1 MLILSLQ
8 LVNFRLLVVYDFHE
22 ILICLAICVVLVP
35 IGVDRLDHAAK
46 VPESAFEFEQIKK
59 LDRVSAGSENTYLPA
74 QHAVVGI
81 IGLQALPADCA
92 GALLAFDRVYQHFQ
106 AYRAT

>member
-8 LVNFRLLVVYDFHE
+8 CVNLRLLV
-22 ILICLAICVVLVP
+22 AIIVVLVP
-35 IGVDRLDHAAK
+35 NGVDRLDHAAK

-81 IGLQALPADCA
+81 IGWQALLADCA
-92 GALLAFDRVYQHFQ
+92 GALLTVDRVYQHFQ

>member
-1 MLILSLQ
+1 MINL
-8 LVNFRLLVVYDFHE
+8 RLL
-22 ILICLAICVVLVP
+22 IAIFVVLVP

-59 LDRVSAGSENTYLPA
+59 LDRVSAGSENTYLSA
-74 QHAVVGI
+74 QHAIII
-81 IGLQALPADCA
+81 IGWQALPADCA
-92 GALLAFDRVYQHFQ
+92 GALLAVDRVYQHFQ

>member
-1 MLILSLQ
+1 M
-8 LVNFRLLVVYDFHE
+8 
-22 ILICLAICVVLVP
+22 LVP

-59 LDRVSAGSENTYLPA
+59 LDRVSAGSENTNLSA

-81 IGLQALPADCA
+81 IDWQALPADCT
-92 GALLAFDRVYQHFQ
+92 GALMAVDRVYQHFQ

>member
-1 MLILSLQ
+1 MLFLSLQ
-8 LVNFRLLVVYDFHE
+8 LLNFSFLVVYDFHE
-22 ILICLAICVVLVP
+22 IKIGLAILSVLVP

-59 LDRVSAGSENTYLPA
+59 LDRVSAGSEAAYLPA
-74 QHAVVGI
+74 QHTVVGI
-81 IGLQALPADCA
+81 VGWQALPADCA
-92 GALLAFDRVYQHFQ
+92 GALLAVDRVYQHFQ

>member
-1 MLILSLQ
+1 M
-8 LVNFRLLVVYDFHE
+8 VVYDFHE
-22 ILICLAICVVLVP
+22 IIIGLAILIVLVP

-74 QHAVVGI
+74 QHAVVVII
-81 IGLQALPADCA
+81 IGWQALPADCA
-92 GALLAFDRVYQHFQ
+92 GALLAVDRVYQHFQ
-106 AYRAT
+106 AYWAT

>member
-1 MLILSLQ
+1 
-8 LVNFRLLVVYDFHE
+8 
-22 ILICLAICVVLVP
+22 VLVP

-74 QHAVVGI
+74 QHAVVVII
-81 IGLQALPADCA
+81 IGWQALPADCA
-92 GALLAFDRVYQHFQ
+92 GALLAVDRVYQHFQ

>member
-1 MLILSLQ
+1 M
-8 LVNFRLLVVYDFHE
+8 
-22 ILICLAICVVLVP
+22 LVP

-59 LDRVSAGSENTYLPA
+59 LDRVSAGSENTYLSA
-74 QHAVVGI
+74 EHAVVVI
-81 IGLQALPADCA
+81 IIVGWQALPADCA
-92 GALLAFDRVYQHFQ
+92 GALLAVDRVYQHIQ

>member
-1 MLILSLQ
+1 MIAIL
-8 LVNFRLLVVYDFHE
+8 N
-22 ILICLAICVVLVP
+22 VLVP

-59 LDRVSAGSENTYLPA
+59 LDRVSAGSENTYLSA

-81 IGLQALPADCA
+81 IGWQAFPADCT
-92 GALLAFDRVYQHFQ
+92 GTLLAVDRVYQHTRQLRTSVICSYIGFDSSVM
-106 AYRAT
+106 

>member
-1 MLILSLQ
+1 MCSVGI
-8 LVNFRLLVVYDFHE
+8 E
-22 ILICLAICVVLVP
+22 ICIAILIVLVP

-59 LDRVSAGSENTYLPA
+59 LDRVSAGSENTYLSA
-74 QHAVVGI
+74 QQAVVVII
-81 IGLQALPADCA
+81 IGWPALPADCT
-92 GALLAFDRVYQHFQ
+92 GALLAVDRVYQHFQ

>member
-1 MLILSLQ
+1 MLILIPQ
-8 LVNFRLLVVYDFHE
+8 LVNLRF
-22 ILICLAICVVLVP
+22 LIAISVVLVP

-74 QHAVVGI
+74 QHAVVSIVGW
-81 IGLQALPADCA
+81 QALPADCA
-92 GALLAFDRVYQHFQ
+92 GALLAVDRVYQHFQ